1 VRSLTSRRRCG
12 VLVAGLLLCSSTA
25 WAQNQRAVLE
35 LVVNQV
41 SAGESIV
48 VLRGSDVLV
57 PADALVK
64 AGLEGLKGERV
75 EIGGASVVSL
85 SSLAPNISFRLD
97 ESELRLYITANP
109 DLLGPQVHNLFTG
122 APADLV
128 YKADASGFVNYA
140 VNYSTAGRLELFAES
155 AVSLKGGLVYNT
167 VSTIG
172 SSATRGITSVSFDQK
187 ARMRRWTFGD
197 SLGYTGPLGG
207 DAWIAGISVSKE
219 FSINPYYVRHPTL
232 SLTTPISV
240 PSVMEVQVNGQV
252 VSREQVA
259 PGRLEVRNLP
269 MTLGRNDAQIIVRD
283 AFGGERELS
292 SDYYLTTTALAK
304 GVHEYQYSLGFRRVA
319 VGEKSWDYRTPVALA
334 RHRVGVSDT
343 LTVGGRFE
351 THPGRLFSTGPSFNI
366 RLPLGEV
373 ETAAAVSRR
382 RGEWGSAA
390 LVGFSRIGRVF
401 SAGGNVTVSSR
412 QYATLAPAITGQEP
426 AIQANAFASTSVG
439 GQVTVTAQHTM
450 TKLHQ
455 GLTRSRTGLLSTIRL
470 TRTMDLTAS
479 VSRVSD
485 GRVSGREAYAGVAI
499 AIGRATASAAY
510 VSDVRG
516 GRLSLDAQRPLPV
529 AEGYGY
535 QLHAENGQ
543 LDMVSGVARYQSR
556 YGRYEVRQEMVA
568 GQAHTAVSA
577 AGSIVGIGGGLH
589 ASRPV
594 QDSFA
599 LIRVPGVEGVR
610 AYASH
615 QEIGKTGRRGDL
627 LIPDLQAYYGNVLGV
642 ADGDIPI
649 QYSVPDTGQTLALP
663 YRGGAVAVFPVQRIQ
678 RVVGVVKIVDGS
690 ADRSPA
696 YGEVVV
702 TARGKDLTSPI
713 GSTGAF
719 YFEDLPEGTHSAVV
733 HERDGR
739 TCAFT
744 VKVPASDSTVVNLGT
759 LRCEPRP

>member
-1 VRSLTSRRRCG
+1 VRPLTSLRRCG
-12 VLVAGLLLCSSTA
+12 VLVVGLLLYSSTA

-57 PADALVK
+57 PAAALVK
-64 AGLEGLKGERV
+64 AGLDGLKGERE

-85 SSLAPNISFRLD
+85 LSLAPNISFRLD
-97 ESELRLYITANP
+97 EGELRLYITANP
-109 DLLGPQVHNLFTG
+109 DLLGQQVHNLFTG

-128 YKADASGFVNYA
+128 YKADTSGFVNYA
-140 VNYSTAGRLELFAES
+140 VNYSTAGRLDLFTES
-155 AVSLKGGLVYNT
+155 AVSLKGALVYNT
-167 VSTIG
+167 VSTMG
-172 SSATRGITSVSFDQK
+172 SSATRGITSVSVDQK

-219 FSINPYYVRHPTL
+219 FSINPYFVRHPTL

-319 VGEKSWDYRTPVALA
+319 VGEKSWAYRTPVALA

-351 THPGRLFSTGPSFNI
+351 AHPGRLFSAGPSFNI
-366 RLPLGEV
+366 RLPLGEI

-390 LVGFSRIGRVF
+390 LIGFSRIGRAF

-412 QYATLAPAITGQEP
+412 QYATLSPAITGQEP
-426 AIQANAFASTSVG
+426 AIQTNAFASTSVG

-510 VSDVRG
+510 VSDMRG

-543 LDMVSGVARYQSR
+543 VDMASGVARYQNR
-556 YGRYEVRQEMVA
+556 YGRYEVRQETMA

-577 AGSIVGIGGGLH
+577 AGSIVAIGGGLH
-589 ASRPV
+589 ASRPI

-649 QYSVPDTGQTLALP
+649 QYSAPDAGQTLALP

-678 RVVGVVKIVDGS
+678 RVVGIVKIVDGS

-702 TARGKDLTSPI
+702 TARGKDITSPV

-744 VKVPASDSTVVNLGT
+744 VRVPPSDSTVVNLGT